1 MRVLNWGREESLI
14 ANCDLAP
21 KNEAMRRVY
30 LPEKAKKKVYVL
42 RVRVKAELINSLEY
56 DSEV

>member
-30 LPEKAKKKVYVL
+30 LPEKAKKKVYV
-42 RVRVKAELINSLEY
+42 KAALINSLKY